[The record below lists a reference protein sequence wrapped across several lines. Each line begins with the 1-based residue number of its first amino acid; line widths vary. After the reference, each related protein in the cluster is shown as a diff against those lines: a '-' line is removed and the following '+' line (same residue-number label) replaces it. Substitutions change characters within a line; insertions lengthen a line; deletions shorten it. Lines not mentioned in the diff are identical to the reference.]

1 MKYQITYHHLTKVD
15 LKQLAKTEQ
24 KKILKAILKKLTAQP
39 ESFGKPLLKE
49 LKGFYRLRVGH
60 YRVIYRIEKK
70 VVVVFVLLIGPR
82 RNKEAYKEAMKRI

>member
-1 MKYQITYHHLTKVD
+1 MNYQITYHDLVEVD
-15 LKQLAKTEQ
+15 LKQLNKTEQ
-24 KKILKAILKKLTAQP
+24 DKMIQAIEKKLGTQP
-39 ESFGKPLLKE
+39 ESFGKPLSKQ
-49 LKGFYRLRVGH
+49 LKGHYRLRVEH